1 MSDAPGLF
9 ELFATGLARALSV
22 GRSGASLDDGPQASA
37 ADAPHS

>member
-9 ELFATGLARALSV
+9 ELFATGLARALS
-22 GRSGASLDDGPQASA
+22 GASLDDGPQASA